1 MHSIRKLLLLIFVAC
16 FIPILGAC
24 TDSSSKLAP
33 DRYIEGYDTQYFQ
46 LSMINKEAKL
56 QNSSVG
62 CILYHDRF
70 LYQFDQ
76 KNHIIMPLCSQP
88 NCLHDQETDPE
99 KLEQCR
105 AYLGEA
111 MNEAY
116 LSVQLYNKNVYVFF
130 EKAIDSGRYA
140 CLYRVSEDGSNKEL
154 IFKQLDMSVDLPI
167 IHRGYLYFHGQ
178 SYSVDSSGI
187 SSGSGIFRV
196 NVNDRTAKL
205 ESVKQSEA
213 NTGYGF
219 MNAYGK
225 YVYFDEGNLFAY
237 NTEDG
242 SITDC
247 GENYGNYAFFN
258 GKLLYQ
264 TYNADEGSSFISP
277 VIRAELDN
285 SNPEEMLTDIPQG
298 YYVSADQKYIYL
310 NNAPMVTWGAE
321 TTKQFWVYDENWK
334 LIDEFIVPETDNSY
348 LDPPIGGSDY
358 QYEIF
363 DDPDT
368 GEWGLLVW
376 DKSKIGSYNGAAFE
390 QQRIVYGAK

>member
-1 MHSIRKLLLLIFVAC
+1 
-16 FIPILGAC
+16 
-24 TDSSSKLAP
+24 
-33 DRYIEGYDTQYFQ
+33 
-46 LSMINKEAKL
+46 
-56 QNSSVG
+56 
-62 CILYHDRF
+62 
-70 LYQFDQ
+70 
-76 KNHIIMPLCSQP
+76 
-88 NCLHDQETDPE
+88 
-99 KLEQCR
+99 
-105 AYLGEA
+105 
-111 MNEAY
+111 
-116 LSVQLYNKNVYVFF
+116 
-130 EKAIDSGRYA
+130 
-140 CLYRVSEDGSNKEL
+140 
-154 IFKQLDMSVDLPI
+154 
-167 IHRGYLYFHGQ
+167 
-178 SYSVDSSGI
+178 
-187 SSGSGIFRV
+187 
-196 NVNDRTAKL
+196 
-205 ESVKQSEA
+205 
-213 NTGYGF
+213 

-247 GENYGNYAFFN
+247 GENYGNYAFFE

-264 TYNADEGSSFISP
+264 TYNSDEGSSFKSP
-277 VIRAELDN
+277 VIRSELDN
-285 SNPEEMLTDIPQG
+285 SNPTEMLTDIPQG

-310 NNAPMVTWGAE
+310 NNAPMVTWGTE

-334 LIDEFIVPETDNSY
+334 LVDEFTVPDTDTSY